1 MKQKIEV
8 TAQSTEGV
16 VKALLRIIDGLESGR
31 PVVAGVEP
39 GTYKF
44 WSVANVEKKNEVTR

>member
-16 VKALLRIIDGLESGR
+16 AKALLRIIDGLESGR

-39 GTYKF
+39 GVYKF
-44 WSVANVEKKNEVTR
+44 WSVASPEKKSEV